1 LPSCQSFCASL
12 NGRVGFNLPIHP
24 PAPVLARGTL
34 VFCSALYCTQG
45 PKGDT
50 QMRTAIAILAV
61 TLLAVTPAAAK
72 SAKSYAPGHYP
83 KGIHGASSHAPG
95 HEKRHHSSA
104 RMVAP
109 GHLKH

>member
-1 LPSCQSFCASL
+1 
-12 NGRVGFNLPIHP
+12 
-24 PAPVLARGTL
+24 
-34 VFCSALYCTQG
+34 
-45 PKGDT
+45 
-50 QMRTAIAILAV
+50 MRTAIAILAV
-61 TLLAVTPAAAK
+61 SLLAVTPAAAK